1 MGGLRLLGWENDTD
15 ALGGVW
21 MWLISEQSKAEPRL
35 KIPFHPR
42 SRPDFHKL
50 PRPVCSDVCG
60 WTPDAASPNSSTH
73 HTDVHLVWS
82 LGSENASLF
91 FYIYYEERQ
100 KNTPNIWWLHKKM
113 KIYELK
119 KNAPVGEYMKKMFV
133 MCPNC
138 TIFNCHAHPKNAQR
152 QLFFFFFFYAR
163 IPWEHRTHLTVCK
176 PPSGGR

>member
-1 MGGLRLLGWENDTD
+1 MP
-15 ALGGVW
+15 LGGGVC

-100 KNTPNIWWLHKKM
+100 KTPQTSDDYIRKWRYRSKK
-113 KIYELK
+113 K
-119 KNAPVGEYMKKMFV
+119 KCSCRWIHEEMFV

-152 QLFFFFFFYAR
+152 QLFLFFFLL
-163 IPWEHRTHLTVCK
+163 RTNPLRTPDTPYSV
-176 PPSGGR
+176 RR